1 MKLGTLELSIHARGA
16 LGKSE
21 PRFRFEATAG
31 PRARGAGASIR
42 AHSGHY
48 GDFRPLVALTYS
60 RAVRVPTACLQAV
73 SCIVPCAMAFAMV
86 REAGRFAS
94 GKAQAPRP
102 RSAPHTLGTAGL
114 SLQRSS
120 PALFC
125 RRRRRIVQRHTRPHE
140 LAYPCSKTSLA
151 LLRRLPCCQF
161 RRWRWRCRL

>member
-1 MKLGTLELSIHARGA
+1 MHQRIFTAWPMRRRSPCKSAFPQ
-16 LGKSE
+16 LGKISQKKANSD
-21 PRFRFEATAG
+21 P
-31 PRARGAGASIR
+31 
-42 AHSGHY
+42 
-48 GDFRPLVALTYS
+48 YS
-60 RAVRVPTACLQAV
+60 RAVRAPTACLQAV
-73 SCIVPCAMAFAMV
+73 SCIVPCAMAFAMVRIHNLHFKWKLSCAMAFAMV